1 MRTRSYSQAH
11 NLIFLFTLFIFI
23 KLALI
28 KYTPLINDEAY
39 TLTISRYFSLSY
51 FDHPPLS
58 IWFQSLLGIIITDKN
73 LLIRAVPIT
82 CFILFMVI
90 VYFWTESVVTSFS
103 LNIYLQSLVL
113 ALSLPI
119 LSIFLTISF
128 PDCVVIL
135 CLSLSGFFFSS
146 FLRLSKNQ
154 VSRITFWY
162 LSVFFFSLAMLTK
175 YNSVLFGLGILI
187 FLIFYSKQKTI
198 IFSRHLIIA
207 IILIAIIQIPVI
219 GWNITNEF
227 LSLKLFELLD
237 KNFFS
242 LRVFDQRN
250 LVF

>member
-1 MRTRSYSQAH
+1 MSQALKVG
-11 NLIFLFTLFIFI
+11 NKIKIYYLLSALSLLLLQKIIFLFV
-23 KLALI
+23 AA
-28 KYTPLINDEAY
+28 PLPDEAY
-39 TLTISRYFSLSY
+39 YWLWAKNIDLSY

-146 FLRLSKNQ
+146 FLRFSKKQ
-154 VSRITFWY
+154 VSRITFRY
-162 LSVFFFSLAMLTK
+162 LSVFFFSLAMV
-175 YNSVLFGLGILI
+175 YRFISI
-187 FLIFYSKQKTI
+187 
-198 IFSRHLIIA
+198 
-207 IILIAIIQIPVI
+207 
-219 GWNITNEF
+219 
-227 LSLKLFELLD
+227 
-237 KNFFS
+237 
-242 LRVFDQRN
+242 
-250 LVF
+250 